1 MPLHLYPKL
10 YAILCGAVSDAIDL
24 LATPSGSLQAK
35 LLLENA
41 LQTTED
47 LYINASDDGLSS
59 AQQEAKTPITAT
71 PYTMP

>member
-1 MPLHLYPKL
+1 MPSHLYRKL

-24 LATPSGSLQAK
+24 LATPNGSLQAK

-47 LYINASDDGLSS
+47 IYINASDVRLLS
-59 AQQEAKTPITAT
+59 AQEEAKTPITAT
-71 PYTMP
+71 PHTLP